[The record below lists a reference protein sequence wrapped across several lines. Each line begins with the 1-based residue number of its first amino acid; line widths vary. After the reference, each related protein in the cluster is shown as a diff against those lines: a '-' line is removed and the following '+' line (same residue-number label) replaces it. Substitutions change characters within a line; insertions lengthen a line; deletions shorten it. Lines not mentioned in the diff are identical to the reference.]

1 MFPLTILYYI
11 GVGRHLKTVLHYSA
25 QEKGFQDRDFNKIN
39 SIFTSSKR
47 RKCKKLYEDEL
58 QKYGGKG
65 AGGKSKSFSKYF
77 KPLKHRMLRH
87 ILIWKSLHIRHFVN
101 TLYKASL
108 L

>member
-11 GVGRHLKTVLHYSA
+11 GLGRHLKTILHYSA

-47 RKCKKLYEDEL
+47 RKCKKLYENEL
-58 QKYGGKG
+58 QKYEGSG
-65 AGGKSKSFSKYF
+65 AGGKSKYF

-87 ILIWKSLHIRHFVN
+87 ILIGKSLHIRHFVN

-108 L
+108 S